1 MNKFYWTGFC
11 AAAVFAIAADEPATI
26 NRNHINIRAAPSVN
40 SEVVT
45 RLQKGDKVTFLEEI
59 PVDKPKKDEPARW
72 AAIKLPEGAKVWVY
86 TGFLDDNHKVKSP
99 KLNLRA
105 GPGEN
110 YSVLGRLERGVE
122 VKEIR
127 RMDDWIEIEP
137 PDVARAYV
145 DATFI
150 DRAGAEAGQAIAEAA
165 KPPLEQKPVV
175 YEPPSKPAT
184 TATVPP
190 PQPQPQPITVAEAPK
205 VEPKV
210 EAPKPVVKSEPDAK
224 PAETKPVTVAET
236 PAAPPAK
243 PEENKPATTTPTPPD
258 ITKPAGEVPAPGPV
272 TASSASGPDAP
283 GVSRVLP
290 PVGPVVITP
299 QTIPVTEKRIVRR
312 EGSVRSTKFN
322 IQAPTY
328 FELIGERGRILNYIS
343 GEKGGF
349 KLKDYKGLRVI
360 VTGEESVDPRYPE
373 RPLIELETIE
383 IAP

>member
-1 MNKFYWTGFC
+1 LRRRSFHCCGG
-11 AAAVFAIAADEPATI
+11 
-26 NRNHINIRAAPSVN
+26 RARHHQSQSHQHPRPPSVN

-45 RLQKGDKVTFLEEI
+45 RLQKGAKVTFIEEV
-59 PVDKPKKDEPARW
+59 PVDKPRKDEPARW
-72 AAIKLPEGAKVWVY
+72 AVIKLPEGAKVWVF
-86 TGFLDDNHKVKSP
+86 TGFLDDDHKVKSP
-99 KLNLRA
+99 RLNLRA

-110 YSVLGRLERGVE
+110 YSVLGRLERGAE

-137 PDVARAYV
+137 PDSARAYV

-150 DRAGAEAGQAIAEAA
+150 DRAQAEAGQTIAEAA

-175 YEPPSKPAT
+175 YEPPSKPAVT
-184 TATVPP
+184 PPTVPP
-190 PQPQPQPITVAEAPK
+190 PQPQPAIVPK
-205 VEPKV
+205 VEPTV
-210 EAPKPVVKSEPDAK
+210 EPPKPVKSDPEPK
-224 PAETKPVTVAET
+224 PAETVAVAET
-236 PAAPPAK
+236 PVAAPAK
-243 PEENKPATTTPTPPD
+243 PEENKPTPPLV
-258 ITKPAGEVPAPGPV
+258 TKPAGEVPPPGPV
-272 TASSASGPDAP
+272 TASGASGPDAP

-299 QTIPVTEKRIVRR
+299 QTIPVTEKRVVRR
-312 EGSVRSTKFN
+312 EGLVRSTKFN

-349 KLKDYKGLRVI
+349 KLKDYNGLRVI
-360 VTGEESVDPRYPE
+360 VTGEEGIDPRYPT